1 MPGNSGAQTRT
12 RNIHSRSSY
21 ERRLSRERDMGTY
34 DTTANRVI
42 SRIEEINAT
51 LNDISDI
58 MDNGFD
64 TVEIHESLP
73 SIERAF
79 RIIESNIT
87 RRTASRNL
95 RNISLLQSLLEESS
109 EPLADWQS
117 SLFDYS
123 TQLAGIAAR
132 IKTITTDSTL
142 RNLPA
147 DAAVRRLY
155 FQQLNELKSKWESTD
170 SLAGNMLVHISEL
183 QTRVSKNYIEA
194 VQLQNK
200 LAFLSRNFWGK
211 ALGKE
216 HKYLWEGDGSS
227 PAGIGFQ
234 KAFRIM
240 IKANTN
246 VLSFYFSSNRGLLTI
261 TSLLFLLFFGWL
273 CLTIRKI
280 RRKNPDAASVLG
292 ALRYVQP
299 FPLLAALIFICTV
312 APFLDLHPPAIYVG
326 MLQLILVISLTIL
339 LAAKWP
345 RKIFL
350 YCLTL
355 FILFEILA
363 ASNLLFTVT
372 FSIRTW
378 LLTLTIASAVFGVL
392 FYRVVKKDTAHFA
405 PYIRPLTIFYIA
417 LNLASLLCNILG
429 RVTLAE
435 LLETTAVFN
444 FVLAIAMMICIRIIL
459 ELVYLQLE
467 ANKVSVNPGYI
478 PDYKIIEIKLKRVLT
493 LLAGVLWFINLTQ
506 NLNIYDGLY
515 TAAGNFLN
523 TDRAIGNTSF
533 TFKGVLFF
541 FFVIWLAFML
551 QKYLGILFGGNNEE
565 LLSGRKNRFG
575 TSILLIRLVIII
587 AGLLLGVAASGLP
600 VDRITVVLGAL
611 GVGVGL
617 GLQGVVSQLV
627 SGIILAFEKP
637 IQVGDTI
644 EVGSKSGRVKEI
656 GIRSSKLVT
665 SDGAQVIVPNAD
677 LLTQNLINWTIN
689 NNHIRIEIIIKLEPG
704 TDIALAKKIINDL
717 LTNHKD
723 VMKRPEPSILLRSIT
738 QTGTELQIL
747 FWAYEMDKWLQLKSE
762 IWMSIFDNCHKNEI
776 NLI

>member
-1 MPGNSGAQTRT
+1 
-12 RNIHSRSSY
+12 
-21 ERRLSRERDMGTY
+21 
-34 DTTANRVI
+34 
-42 SRIEEINAT
+42 
-51 LNDISDI
+51 
-58 MDNGFD
+58 
-64 TVEIHESLP
+64 
-73 SIERAF
+73 
-79 RIIESNIT
+79 
-87 RRTASRNL
+87 
-95 RNISLLQSLLEESS
+95 
-109 EPLADWQS
+109 
-117 SLFDYS
+117 DYS

-147 DAAVRRLY
+147 DAAVRLLY
-155 FQQLNELKSKWESTD
+155 LQQLNELKAKWQSTD
-170 SLAGNMLVHISEL
+170 SLAGNMLVHINEL
-183 QTRVSKNYIEA
+183 QTRVSKNYIKA

-216 HKYLWEGDGSS
+216 HKYLWEGGGSS
-227 PAGIGFQ
+227 TASIGFQ

-240 IKANTN
+240 IKANAN

-261 TSLLFLLFFGWL
+261 TSLLFILFFGWL
-273 CLTIRKI
+273 YLAI
-280 RRKNPDAASVLG
+280 RRIKRKSPDAASVLG

-339 LAAKWP
+339 LALKWP
-345 RKIFL
+345 RKLFF

-363 ASNLLFTVT
+363 ASNLFFTVT
-372 FSIRTW
+372 FTIRTW
-378 LLTLTIASAVFGVL
+378 LLVFTIASVVFGSM
-392 FYRVVKKDTAHFA
+392 FYPVVKKNAEYFA

-467 ANKVSVNPGYI
+467 ANKVAVNPGFI

-493 LLAGVLWFINLTQ
+493 LLAGVLWSINLTQ
-506 NLNIYDGLY
+506 NLNIYDSLY

-523 TDRAIGNTSF
+523 ADRVIGNTSF

-587 AGLLLGVAASGLP
+587 AGVLLGVAASGLP

-617 GLQGVVSQLV
+617 GLQGVVNQLV

-644 EVGSKSGRVKEI
+644 EVGAKSGRVKEI

-689 NNHIRIEIIIKLEPG
+689 NNHIRIEIVIKLEPG
-704 TDIALAKKIINDL
+704 ADIALAKKIITDL
-717 LTNHKD
+717 LANHKD
-723 VMKRPEPSILLRSIT
+723 VMKRPEPSLLLRSIT

-762 IWMSIFDNCHKNEI
+762 IWLDIYDDCHAKGI
-776 NLI
+776 NLV